1 MVSVC
6 GHSVVIC
13 PNSGDGSPFDCHSFC
28 ALCEGFGEFCETC
41 GGKPEG
47 LGEQEMEQ
55 AGHVFGELCNG
66 FCPSC
71 SLGEVKA

>member
-1 MVSVC
+1 MDEMVSVC

-28 ALCEGFGEFCETC
+28 SLCEGFGEFCQTC

-47 LGEQEMEQ
+47 LGED
-55 AGHVFGELCNG
+55 V
-66 FCPSC
+66 
-71 SLGEVKA
+71 